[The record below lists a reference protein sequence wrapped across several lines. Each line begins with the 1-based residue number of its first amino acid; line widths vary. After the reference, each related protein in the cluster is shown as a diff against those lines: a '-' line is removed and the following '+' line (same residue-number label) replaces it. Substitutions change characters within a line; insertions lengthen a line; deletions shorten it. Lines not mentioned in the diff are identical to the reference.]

1 MLNYTNQDFV
11 LTVFMKSA
19 AESKHVGT
27 NDTWIKLDME
37 GRPSVGPM
45 MGVFH
50 SSQVSPYLF
59 TLTRKKAQRTD
70 DSKQSQTPRELCYDD
85 ETLCLHWMSKT
96 L

>member
-27 NDTWIKLDME
+27 NDTWMKLDME

-59 TLTRKKAQRTD
+59 TLTWAIWSVIPVGV
-70 DSKQSQTPRELCYDD
+70 DSFIEALNGIGS
-85 ETLCLHWMSKT
+85 
-96 L
+96 

>member
-1 MLNYTNQDFV
+1 MLNHTNQDFV

-27 NDTWIKLDME
+27 NDTWMKLDME

-59 TLTRKKAQRTD
+59 TLTSFGGTLSCIGLTEGSVLWGKV
-70 DSKQSQTPRELCYDD
+70 TP
-85 ETLCLHWMSKT
+85 
-96 L
+96 